1 MLLLLQANVVS
12 FLKWQI
18 NKWHWN
24 NNLKRNYIIL
34 IAWISIFGKTNIFDR
49 CCLWFFGELSQ
60 LELIIIYHVLVSA
73 SKAIKMSI
81 CHKIL
86 DSDASTLATN
96 TEAATELFFLR
107 TKSTINGMY
116 QKYIDVETIE
126 SRHEIQ
132 RSVVRA
138 LYTIHQ
144 IECTCVSKWREHFNT
159 NKGRVKVNDS
169 FALCMSND
177 KKSTEYPHQHVNDA
191 HSMAATMTSLTISI
205 AQNNSF
211 LLLLLWTT
219 MNSTWNN

>member
-24 NNLKRNYIIL
+24 NNLKRNYIIP
-34 IAWISIFGKTNIFDR
+34 IAWISIFCKTNIFDR

-81 CHKIL
+81 CHKNFGFRRINIGNNKHR
-86 DSDASTLATN
+86 SSYR
-96 TEAATELFFLR
+96 FFLR

-177 KKSTEYPHQHVNDA
+177 KKSTEVPHQHVNNA

-211 LLLLLWTT
+211 LLLLWTT